1 MNISF
6 NVSKDRFSQ
15 ITVLSK
21 RTNIELSQAFLND
34 TVSCVYGIL
43 SYANSSDYYRNAL
56 SNSFSKIVDEFL
68 TTKSEKLL
76 KDLGNYAKLD
86 KTNNS
91 IDK

>member
-1 MNISF
+1 MF
-6 NVSKDRFSQ
+6 
-15 ITVLSK
+15 
-21 RTNIELSQAFLND
+21 
-34 TVSCVYGIL
+34 YG
-43 SYANSSDYYRNAL
+43 NSSDYYRNAL

-86 KTNNS
+86 KTDNS